1 VPADRRRA
9 SLSFGGGI
17 TIGARLTARQSSVT
31 DSQMHISELQWIEPV
46 TAMRRL
52 AHRSHLTFLDSA
64 ARHELLGRYSYL
76 TCDPFS
82 TYMVADG
89 QASCNGKALEGD
101 PWGVL
106 RTLLANYP
114 QEHRPDLP
122 PFQGGA
128 AGFLGYDLNRTLER
142 LPASAILGQHLPQS
156 ILHFYDVV
164 VSFDHRDHRCWVA
177 STGWPEQDPAR
188 RSERAR
194 RRADEFAALLASVK
208 SPRNDSHGTAGV
220 WHSNF
225 SRKGYVAA
233 VQRVIDLILAG
244 DVFQANIAQRFS
256 ARLSS
261 SFDPLAFYCQL
272 RSLNPAPFAAL
283 LCYGKLTIAS
293 SSPERFLKLDGR
305 QVETRPIKGT
315 IARSADSMEDQRR
328 AEILVASEKDRAE
341 NTMIVDLLRN
351 DLSRVCT
358 AHSVEVPALCRLESY
373 ASVHHLVSIVTG
385 ELAGN
390 QDAVTLL
397 RACFPGGSI
406 TGAPKVRS
414 MEIIADIERVARE
427 VYCGAIGFIG
437 FDGHMDTNIAIR
449 TVTIDDGL
457 AVFHAG
463 GGITAMSDPQAE
475 YEETLAK
482 AQRIFDAFRAET
494 SGAF

>member
-1 VPADRRRA
+1 M
-9 SLSFGGGI
+9 
-17 TIGARLTARQSSVT
+17 T
-31 DSQMHISELQWIEPV
+31 DSPMYVRELQWVEPV

-52 AHRSHLTFLDSA
+52 GHRSHLTFLDSS

-82 TYMVADG
+82 TYRVANG
-89 QASCNGKALEGD
+89 QASWNGLTLEAD
-101 PWGVL
+101 PWKVL
-106 RTLLANYP
+106 RTLLAKYP

-128 AGFLGYDLNRTLER
+128 AGYLGYDMNRTLER
-142 LPASAILGQHLPQS
+142 LSAPATAGLALPQS

-164 VSFDHRDHRCWVA
+164 ISFDHRDNKCWIV
-177 STGWPEQDPAR
+177 STGWPEQDRAR

-194 RRADEFAALLASVK
+194 RRADEFAALLAGPKAPQKGCPSK
-208 SPRNDSHGTAGV
+208 AGA
-220 WHSNF
+220 WRSNF
-225 SRKGYVAA
+225 SRDGYIAA

-244 DVFQANIAQRFS
+244 DVFQTNIAQRFS
-256 ARLSS
+256 TRLST

-272 RSLNPAPFAAL
+272 RSFNPAPFAAL
-283 LCYGKLTIAS
+283 LRWGKLTVAS

-315 IARSADSMEDQRR
+315 IARSPDPKEDHRR
-328 AEILVASEKDRAE
+328 AAALLASEKDHAE

-358 AHSVEVPALCRLESY
+358 AHSVQVPALCNLESY
-373 ASVHHLVSIVTG
+373 ASVHHLVSIVRGT
-385 ELAGN
+385 LAGDE
-390 QDAVTLL
+390 DAVSVL

-406 TGAPKVRS
+406 TGAPKLRS
-414 MEIIADIERVARE
+414 MEIITEIERIARE

-437 FDGHMDTNIAIR
+437 FNGHMDTSIAIR
-449 TVTIDDGL
+449 TVTIDGDL

-463 GGITAMSDPQAE
+463 SGITALSEPEAE

-482 AQRIFDAFRAET
+482 AERIFDAFGSEPA
-494 SGAF
+494 GAF

>member
-1 VPADRRRA
+1 
-9 SLSFGGGI
+9 
-17 TIGARLTARQSSVT
+17 
-31 DSQMHISELQWIEPV
+31 MHVRELQWIEPV
-46 TAMRRL
+46 TAMRCL
-52 AHRSHLTFLDSA
+52 AHRAHLTFFDGA
-64 ARHELLGRYSYL
+64 ARHELLGCYSYL

-82 TYMVADG
+82 TYIVADG
-89 QASCNGKALEGD
+89 QASCNGEALEGD
-101 PWGVL
+101 PWEVL
-106 RTLLANYP
+106 RTLLAKYP

-128 AGFLGYDLNRTLER
+128 AGFLAYDLNRTLER
-142 LPASAILGQHLPQS
+142 LSVPTIPGQRLPQS

-164 VSFDHRDHRCWVA
+164 ISYDHRDDRCWVV

-188 RSERAR
+188 RAERAG
-194 RRADEFAALLASVK
+194 RRADEFAAALLAGPKTSGSN
-208 SPRNDSHGTAGV
+208 SPGRDAA

-225 SRKGYVAA
+225 SREAYIAA
-233 VQRVIDLILAG
+233 VRRVIDLILAG
-244 DVFQANIAQRFS
+244 EVFQANIAQRFS
-256 ARLSS
+256 ARLST

-283 LCYGKLTIAS
+283 LRYGKLTIAS
-293 SSPERFLKLDGR
+293 SSPERFLRLDGR

-315 IARSADSMEDQRR
+315 IARSADSKEDQRR
-328 AEILVASEKDRAE
+328 AELLVASEKDRAE
-341 NTMIVDLLRN
+341 NTMIVDLMRN

-358 AHSVEVPALCRLESY
+358 PHSIDVPVLCGLESY

-385 ELAGN
+385 ELAGD

-397 RACFPGGSI
+397 RACFPGGSV

-414 MEIIADIERVARE
+414 MEIISEIERVARE

-437 FDGHMDTNIAIR
+437 FNGQMDTNIAIR
-449 TVTIDDGL
+449 TVTIDNDM

-463 GGITAMSDPQAE
+463 GGVTAMSDPEAE

-494 SGAF
+494 SGEF